1 MNINEPLL
9 GEKESLIKSKSQV
22 IALFLGASAC
32 FIAGNQIIN
41 SGVQQT

>member
-32 FIAGNQIIN
+32 LIAGNKIMK
-41 SGVQQT
+41 SGVQQS